1 MLIFRQPTTKYL
13 NMTTRRQMIKN
24 STLILGGAA
33 LSPSTDFLDF
43 MKKRKFKIG
52 ACDWSIGKVCNVLG
66 LDLAKEIGLD
76 GLQVSLGGVANN
88 FRLRQ
93 KTIQQEFLERS
104 KSTGVKIS
112 SLGIAELNTHPY
124 KSDPRTEEW
133 VSDSIDVA
141 KNLGVT
147 VVLLAFFHNNDLRND
162 PAGKAE
168 TVRRLKRVAPKAEK
182 MGITLGIESY
192 MTAEEHLEIMQQV
205 GSPSIKVYYDFRNA
219 ADAGNDIYKE
229 IKLLGKDNICELHM
243 KENGYL
249 LGKGTLDWKKIGN
262 TLDEI
267 GYYGDG
273 WMQIEYAK
281 PDNMGIVESYK
292 HNFSFLSDIYK

>member
-1 MLIFRQPTTKYL
+1 
-13 NMTTRRQMIKN
+13 MTTRRQMIKN
-24 STLILGGAA
+24 SAFILGGAT
-33 LSPSTDFLDF
+33 LSPTNDLLDF
-43 MKKRKFKIG
+43 MRKRNFKIG
-52 ACDWSIGKVCNVLG
+52 ACDWSIGKVCDADG
-66 LDLAKEIGLD
+66 LDLAKEIGLN
-76 GLQVSLGGVANN
+76 GLQVSLGSVADN

-93 KTIQQEFLERS
+93 KSVQQEFLERS
-104 KSTGVKIS
+104 RSTGVKIS
-112 SLGIAELNTHPY
+112 SLGIGELNTYPY
-124 KSDPRTEEW
+124 KSDSRAEEW
-133 VSDSIDVA
+133 VSDSIEVA
-141 KNLGVT
+141 KSLDVS
-147 VVLLAFFHNNDLRND
+147 VILLAFFYNNDLRND

-192 MTAEEHLEIMQQV
+192 LTAEEHLDIMQQV
-205 GSPSIKVYYDFRNA
+205 GSPAIKVYYDFRNA

-229 IKLLGKDNICELHM
+229 MRLLGKDNICELHM

-249 LGKGTLDWKKIGN
+249 LGKGTLDWKKIGD

-281 PDNMGIVESYK
+281 PDDMGIVESYK
-292 HNFSFLSDIYK
+292 HNFSFLRGIFK